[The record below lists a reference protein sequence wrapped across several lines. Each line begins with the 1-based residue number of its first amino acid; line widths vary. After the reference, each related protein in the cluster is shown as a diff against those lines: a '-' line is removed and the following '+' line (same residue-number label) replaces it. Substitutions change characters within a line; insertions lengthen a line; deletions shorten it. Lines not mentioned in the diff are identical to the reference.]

1 MRVVEVVGRDT
12 TSIAEGLFGVGKT
25 PSQPVKAMASELQAA
40 TMNLRRVSLFA
51 IRESLVSYKVV

>member
-12 TSIAEGLFGVGKT
+12 TSIAEDLFGVGKI
-25 PSQPVKAMASELQAA
+25 PSHPVEAIANELQAA

-51 IRESLVSYKVV
+51 IRKSLVSYKVV